1 MKEALIGIAG
11 LGTVGKGTLDLLTAN
26 KVKIET
32 GLDVIIKVKGLAE
45 ADQNKFKGLKSL
57 EDCSLYSDAFELLD
71 DPQQRISLEPFSC
84 QIGF

>member
-32 GLDVIIKVKGLAE
+32 GLDVIIKVKYII
-45 ADQNKFKGLKSL
+45 FKKVI
-57 EDCSLYSDAFELLD
+57 FF
-71 DPQQRISLEPFSC
+71 ITF
-84 QIGF
+84 II

>member
-32 GLDVIIKVKGLAE
+32 GLDISIKVKGLAE
-45 ADQNKFKGLKSL
+45 ADQNKLKGLKSL
-57 EDCSLYSDAFELLD
+57 KDCYKHL
-71 DPQQRISLEPFSC
+71 RIVHKKS
-84 QIGF
+84 